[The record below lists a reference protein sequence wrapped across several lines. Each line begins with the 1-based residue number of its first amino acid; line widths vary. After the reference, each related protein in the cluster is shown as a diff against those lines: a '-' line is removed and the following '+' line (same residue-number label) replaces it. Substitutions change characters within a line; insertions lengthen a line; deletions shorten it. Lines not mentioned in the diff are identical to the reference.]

1 MRRRGKRRKEAR
13 QRKGREE
20 EYPTVEIA
28 EKSKPAEGTVVLSM
42 LFGKPMK
49 RIWASGSA
57 DLSSSPMA
65 SAEEMCPAVPP
76 AVITARKPPEM
87 SLFFAVEAWLIR
99 STERQQTVEE
109 ERVSRVGASL
119 LLGG

>member
-1 MRRRGKRRKEAR
+1 MRRRGKRRKEVK
-13 QRKGREE
+13 QRKGRED
-20 EYPTVEIA
+20 EYPTVETA
-28 EKSKPAEGTVVLSM
+28 EKLNPADGTVVLSM
-42 LFGKPMK
+42 LFGNPMK
-49 RIWASGSA
+49 RISAKGSA

-76 AVITARKPPEM
+76 ADMTTRKAEM
-87 SLFFAVEAWLIR
+87 SSFFTAWLMGR

-109 ERVSRVGASL
+109 RVSRVGVGRS